1 MLQIVF
7 SYDTLVESNQL
18 FDELDNKNDDKNNNN
33 NHNNNDSSDEDD
45 DDGEEDEDNSH
56 NHNHRNGSNI
66 KTKKKNKI
74 SSSSNG
80 LNVMNQDSISGK
92 SNGGEDTINE
102 ISNEKTIF
110 LNGFYG
116 SATEIL
122 GLNEEIYNVAK
133 SYKIQKNINQMEEND
148 QKRRGAG
155 RDWKR
160 RVGPNQGYMILHYI
174 FYETFS

>member
-18 FDELDNKNDDKNNNN
+18 FDELDNKNDDKNNDNN
-33 NHNNNDSSDEDD
+33 NNNSDD
-45 DDGEEDEDNSH
+45 DDDDNDSEEDVHDSH

-74 SSSSNG
+74 SS

-92 SNGGEDTINE
+92 SNGEDTINE
-102 ISNEKTIF
+102 ISNEKSIF

-160 RVGPNQGYMILHYI
+160 RVGPNQGYIHNIY
-174 FYETFS
+174 Y

>member
-1 MLQIVF
+1 MIQK
-7 SYDTLVESNQL
+7 YDDV
-18 FDELDNKNDDKNNNN
+18 NKKNRN
-33 NHNNNDSSDEDD
+33 DD
-45 DDGEEDEDNSH
+45 DDHSEEDVHDSH

-74 SSSSNG
+74 SGSSNG
-80 LNVMNQDSISGK
+80 LNVTNQDSISGK
-92 SNGGEDTINE
+92 SNGEDTINE
-102 ISNEKTIF
+102 INNEKSIF

-133 SYKIQKNINQMEEND
+133 SYKIQKSIDKMEEND

-155 RDWKR
+155 RDRKR
-160 RVGPNQGYMILHYI
+160 RVGPNQGYMIFHCI

>member
-33 NHNNNDSSDEDD
+33 NNNSSDD
-45 DDGEEDEDNSH
+45 DDDDSEEDVHDH
-56 NHNHRNGSNI
+56 NLRNGSNI

-74 SSSSNG
+74 SGSSNG
-80 LNVMNQDSISGK
+80 LNVTNQDSISGK
-92 SNGGEDTINE
+92 SNGEDTINE
-102 ISNEKTIF
+102 ISNEKSIF

-174 FYETFS
+174 YY

>member
-18 FDELDNKNDDKNNNN
+18 FDELDNKNDDKNNDNN
-33 NHNNNDSSDEDD
+33 NNNNSDD
-45 DDGEEDEDNSH
+45 DDDDDDSEEDEHDSH
-56 NHNHRNGSNI
+56 NHNRRNGSNI

-92 SNGGEDTINE
+92 SNGEDTINE
-102 ISNEKTIF
+102 ISNEKSIF

-133 SYKIQKNINQMEEND
+133 SYKIQKNINQMEKNE

-160 RVGPNQGYMILHYI
+160 RVGPNQGYMIFHFIY
-174 FYETFS
+174 YETFS

>member
-33 NHNNNDSSDEDD
+33 NNSNDDDDDDDDSDEDEHD
-45 DDGEEDEDNSH
+45 SH

-80 LNVMNQDSISGK
+80 VNVMNKDSISGK
-92 SNGGEDTINE
+92 SNGEDTINE
-102 ISNEKTIF
+102 ISNEKSIF